1 MKRKQCK
8 LLPFTRTDLY
18 GLDSNSMQFYPW
30 PIKAFNIEKS
40 WKSSQ
45 GEGVTIAV
53 IDTGCDIN
61 HNDIKENLV
70 DGYNFLEPKKDPID
84 DNGHGTHVSGTI
96 SASNNNIGMVG
107 VAPKAKIMP
116 IKALDGNG
124 RGDNKNVTEAILWA
138 VDNGADLITMSLG
151 SEYPFPQMEQ
161 AIEYARNKNVVIF
174 CAAGNS
180 GIESGIQYPAKY
192 TDTVSIGA
200 INEKLEICE
209 FSCCGPEL
217 DFLAPGYNIVSAVPG
232 NNYATMSGT
241 SMATPFAVGCSAL
254 LLSYVRKNP
263 NSAFDNM
270 LRTRKDYIA
279 VFSRKSLKLKQ
290 SRYSGDKKYEGFG
303 IIQPII

>member
-8 LLPFTRTDLY
+8 LLPFIRTDLY
-18 GLDSNSMQFYPW
+18 GLDRNSVQFYPW
-30 PIKAFNIEKS
+30 SIKVFNVEKS

-61 HNDIKENLV
+61 HDDIKENLIG
-70 DGYNFLEPKKDPID
+70 GYNFLEPKKDPID
-84 DNGHGTHVSGTI
+84 DNGHGTHVAGTI
-96 SASNNNIGMVG
+96 SASNNEIGMVG

-124 RGDNKNVTEAILWA
+124 RGDNKSVTDAILWA
-138 VDNGADLITMSLG
+138 VDNGADIITMSLG

-161 AIEYARNKNVVIF
+161 AIKYARSKNVVIF

-192 TDTVSIGA
+192 TDTVSVGA
-200 INEKLEICE
+200 VNEKLEICE
-209 FSCCGPEL
+209 FSCSGLEL
-217 DFLAPGYNIVSAVPG
+217 DFLAPGSNIVSAVPG

-241 SMATPFAVGCSAL
+241 SMATPFAVGCAAL

-270 LRTRKDYIA
+270 LRTREDYIA
-279 VFSRKSLKLKQ
+279 VFGRKSLKLKQ
-290 SRYSGDKKYEGFG
+290 SKYSGNRKYEGFG
-303 IIQPII
+303 IIIPII